1 MASSTGCDLESPR
14 NGISQNPV
22 SGEPES
28 TLDIDQNA
36 VHILDIDRVIRLD
49 VEPEKYSFSELQ
61 QITWMRHCLMRSA
74 FRMRKLVEKLYDI
87 PPQVRLAWLNQRL
100 NELEESGEI
109 EIGGERF
116 KRFDPAARPQDDT
129 IFRWESILPGTAETF
144 FYGPDGSYLWLA
156 MRGED
161 PHGIAIKRF
170 LHRAGL
176 EANDLYDLD
185 IEFFVEFSLWYP
197 RLRIPCLAA
206 FISLSFLQHP
216 ELKSSNASYPLQFL
230 RIDNYGYWTGN
241 ELFSHYGNDSN
252 FTNRLLGINDMGL
265 ISRLQTLKLR
275 PEVEKAFYLLRC
287 NETADALAFYGIHNE
302 ALHSV
307 SGKLRYPPPLEM
319 YKTSSGEV
327 EKPDSQTKAKKLLN
341 VDPFARYRRLPQIMV
356 PNTIRNDSDTPAW
369 LRLSNKTPTEPMI
382 PAGVLARFNW
392 LKFGNVLGLS
402 HGTKLGQ
409 SGHDSI

>member
-1 MASSTGCDLESPR
+1 MASSVRHDWESPQ

-22 SGEPES
+22 LGNPEKS
-28 TLDIDQNA
+28 LKTEDQNDDY
-36 VHILDIDRVIRLD
+36 IPDIDRVIRLE
-49 VEPEKYSFSELQ
+49 VEPEAYSFSELQ

-100 NELEESGEI
+100 NELEENGEI

-144 FYGPDGSYLWLA
+144 FYGPDGSYLWHA
-156 MRGED
+156 MKGED
-161 PHGIAIKRF
+161 SHGIAIKRF

-176 EANDLYDLD
+176 ELNDLYDLD
-185 IEFFVEFSLWYP
+185 IEFFVEFSLCYA

-216 ELKSSNASYPLQFL
+216 ELKPSKGNYPLQFL
-230 RIDNYGYWTGN
+230 QINNYGYLTGN
-241 ELFSHYGNDSN
+241 DLFSHFGMNDSN
-252 FTNRLLGINDMGL
+252 LINRLLGINDMEL
-265 ISRLQTLKLR
+265 INRLQTLKLR
-275 PEVEKAFYLLRC
+275 PEVEKAFRLLRC
-287 NETADALAFYGIHNE
+287 NEIANALAFYGIHNE

-307 SGKLRYPPPLEM
+307 SGKLRYPPPLDM

-327 EKPDSQTKAKKLLN
+327 EKPESQTKAKKLLN
-341 VDPFARYRRLPQIMV
+341 VDPFARYHRLPQIMV

-369 LRLSNKTPTEPMI
+369 LRLSNKTPNEPMI
-382 PAGVLARFNW
+382 PAGVLARSNW
-392 LKFGNVLGLS
+392 LKFGNVLGFN

-409 SGHDSI
+409 